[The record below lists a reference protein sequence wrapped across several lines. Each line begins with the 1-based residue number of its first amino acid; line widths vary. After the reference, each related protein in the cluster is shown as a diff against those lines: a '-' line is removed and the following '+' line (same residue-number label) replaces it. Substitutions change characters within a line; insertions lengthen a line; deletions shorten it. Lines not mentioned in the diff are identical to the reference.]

1 MSSQIPRG
9 MPTIGARIGRY
20 QIEAVI
26 GDGSMA
32 LVYRAIDRAL
42 ERTVALKVLRQHAAS
57 DPESQQRFLDE
68 ARLTAKLSSHPNIID
83 VYDVGQAEGFL
94 FLAMELHRG
103 STLAKLVEREG
114 ALPLPR
120 AVHIIEQIAVALDFA
135 HSQGIVHR
143 DVKPGNVMIGADDVV
158 TLTDFGL
165 AKALSQS
172 GGRTVV
178 GTVMGT
184 PNYMSPEQVRG
195 VQVGPASD
203 QYSLGITAYQV
214 LSGVLPHDADSMAT
228 ILYRQ
233 AHVELPVLRLAPS
246 PSQSAPLDAVIRRAT
261 RKEPAARWPS
271 IKSFAEA
278 LQRAS
283 RQRAVSNWRR
293 IAPLVPLLLAGVV
306 AALAF
311 TGRVGR
317 GKGSPRPTPSTSV
330 GPTSIES
337 ATINRITPDASSSG
351 VRAEVTD
358 TAVPMA
364 ERGIDDG
371 VPGLDPSRPSVLT
384 RLPSPAVAA
393 ATDTMVAI
401 ATSRLVPAA
410 PPTPR
415 PLRRPTLT
423 PTPTVGVEAPPVGV
437 PTDVPEEPDE
447 PDEPPRE
454 LPTNAPPPPPPAP

>member
-1 MSSQIPRG
+1 MTNQIPRG

-20 QIEAVI
+20 HIEALI

-32 LVYRAIDRAL
+32 LVYRAVDAAL
-42 ERTVALKVLRQHAAS
+42 ARSVALKVLRLHAAS

-83 VYDVGQAEGFL
+83 VYDVGKEEDFL
-94 FLAMELHRG
+94 FLAMALHRG
-103 STLAKLVEREG
+103 PTLAKLVEQEG

-120 AVHIIEQIAVALDFA
+120 AVYIIEQIAAALDFA

-143 DVKPGNVMIGADDVV
+143 DVKPGNVMIGPDDAV

-165 AKALSQS
+165 AKALTQS

-195 VQVGPASD
+195 EQVGPASD
-203 QYSLGITAYQV
+203 QYSLGITAYQIV
-214 LSGVLPHDADSMAT
+214 SGLLPHDADSMAT

-233 AHVELPVLRLAPS
+233 AHVDLPVLRLASS
-246 PSQSAPLDAVIRRAT
+246 PSQSAPIDAVIRRAT

-278 LQRAS
+278 LQGAS
-283 RQRAVSNWRR
+283 RDRAVFDWRR
-293 IAPLVPLLLAGVV
+293 LAPLVPLVLVV
-306 AALAF
+306 VIAALAF
-311 TGRVGR
+311 TGRFGR
-317 GKGSPRPTPSTSV
+317 GKDPMGTTPLTSVAPTPFE
-330 GPTSIES
+330 PA
-337 ATINRITPDASSSG
+337 ATRRVTPGVSSSG
-351 VRAEVTD
+351 IVAAVTD
-358 TAVPMA
+358 TAVPGSD
-364 ERGIDDG
+364 RGVDLG
-371 VPGLDPSRPSVLT
+371 TPELNPSRPSVQT
-384 RLPSPAVAA
+384 QLPSAAEAV

-401 ATSRLVPAA
+401 ATSRFTPAA

-415 PLRRPTLT
+415 PTRRTTLT
-423 PTPTVGVEAPPVGV
+423 PTPTQAVAATSVVPPSA
-437 PTDVPEEPDE
+437 VPETPEE

-454 LPTNAPPPPPPAP
+454 DPTNPPPKPPPFP